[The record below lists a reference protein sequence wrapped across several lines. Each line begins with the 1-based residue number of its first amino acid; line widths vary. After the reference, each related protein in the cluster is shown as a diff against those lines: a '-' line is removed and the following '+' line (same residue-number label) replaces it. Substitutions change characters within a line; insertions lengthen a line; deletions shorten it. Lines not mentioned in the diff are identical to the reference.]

1 MKNKI
6 RWLWLEQ
13 PKAVVSMDSYANEAI
28 RGRDRCVWNERG
40 EDRAM
45 QMKSALRAV
54 GSSPSVFV
62 AFGCSCLSPV
72 IICRRKGC
80 VFLYFPNNSVDCR
93 GRLKVTKTLSF
104 CLQQPCPSLCLS
116 SKDNGLRAYL
126 LTCQHRRVIYICS
139 SSAIHF
145 TWRPL
150 SPPVSHVLC
159 SCSRTAPDQTLLKEK
174 TETLT
179 VLTVR

>member
-1 MKNKI
+1 MKTKKN

-45 QMKSALRAV
+45 QMKSALESCWLESLSWL
-54 GSSPSVFV
+54 GV

-72 IICRRKGC
+72 IICPRKNLCFSPFSKQFRRLPWTIESHKDL
-80 VFLYFPNNSVDCR
+80 VLFA
-93 GRLKVTKTLSF
+93 
-104 CLQQPCPSLCLS
+104 LQQPCPSLCLS

-159 SCSRTAPDQTLLKEK
+159 SS
-174 TETLT
+174 
-179 VLTVR
+179 